1 MSQEEVRALFGSIG
15 EVEACKLI
23 KDKNTGHLL
32 FKIFLIFKLTWKLFS
47 IFAFLTFQKLIFCV
61 FEKNYLE
68 VSGDLFFRSTF
79 QMPPAGPLQTPPSS
93 F

>member
-32 FKIFLIFKLTWKLFS
+32 FKIFLIFKLT
-47 IFAFLTFQKLIFCV
+47 
-61 FEKNYLE
+61 
-68 VSGDLFFRSTF
+68 
-79 QMPPAGPLQTPPSS
+79 
-93 F
+93 